1 MRRGKVE
8 ELKEQGWNCLWSS
21 LTAKGRSKCV
31 WKEIAEG
38 SVWPGETEGEETAK
52 VATGDRGGP
61 LGRQEMWVWC
71 QSYSPVGCGTLYL
84 TLRLLCPWSL
94 AAAPGW
100 AELTSTRR
108 AGMGGLPR
116 PAGSELFFLSSPTP
130 VPIPAGIQPLRP
142 WLCQQ
147 LVFNNL
153 CTAGTQVSWQSR
165 GLVVAP
171 GAGGWGEAGWFPLAP

>member
-1 MRRGKVE
+1 MYLEGDSRRKCG
-8 ELKEQGWNCLWSS
+8 QGRQ
-21 LTAKGRSKCV
+21 KGRRLQKWQQV
-31 WKEIAEG
+31 M
-38 SVWPGETEGEETAK
+38 GEDPCAGRRCGCGAR
-52 VATGDRGGP
+52 ATH
-61 LGRQEMWVWC
+61 QWV
-71 QSYSPVGCGTLYL
+71 GTLYL
-84 TLRLLCPWSL
+84 TFRLLCPWSL
-94 AAAPGW
+94 AAAPAW

-142 WLCQQ
+142 RLCQQ

-171 GAGGWGEAGWFPLAP
+171 GAVGVG